1 MKRMVCL
8 ALVAML
14 CLALAPFSALA
25 EETIKVGII
34 MDLTGPNS
42 EWGSAQA
49 WGAQYACEQYNANGG
64 INGYMLE
71 PIVMDCASDAQTA
84 VSAYRQLVDEYEV
97 NVIIGPAIS
106 NNVIPMA
113 PLAEEDQICVV
124 GHFQDDR
131 CTANEETGETW
142 KYMFLTQPSSSQQGK
157 LLADYAYEVLGYKTF
172 GALYDEGNAFAMSLF
187 KPFAAAVEANE
198 ATEML
203 AAESFQ
209 STDADYRAQAT
220 KIAQA
225 NPDCVFL
232 PNYAAASALAYDQ
245 LREAGYAG
253 TIIGANTL
261 QQPFSTLCTT
271 KVENVYLLQNYDH
284 YSEKKNTTIVDAYKE
299 FKGMNYY
306 VGNSEF
312 GYDDMVVVAEALKMM
327 EDPTDSASLNRYL
340 EKITD
345 VQVNS
350 FKISL
355 NPETHRPSSLPMQIA
370 TYDENKNL
378 KIVDTYFLQG

>member
-106 NNVIPMA
+106 SNVIPMA

-131 CTANEETGETW
+131 CTANEETG
-142 KYMFLTQPSSSQQGK
+142 
-157 LLADYAYEVLGYKTF
+157 
-172 GALYDEGNAFAMSLF
+172 
-187 KPFAAAVEANE
+187 
-198 ATEML
+198 
-203 AAESFQ
+203 
-209 STDADYRAQAT
+209 
-220 KIAQA
+220 
-225 NPDCVFL
+225 
-232 PNYAAASALAYDQ
+232 
-245 LREAGYAG
+245 
-253 TIIGANTL
+253 
-261 QQPFSTLCTT
+261 
-271 KVENVYLLQNYDH
+271 
-284 YSEKKNTTIVDAYKE
+284 
-299 FKGMNYY
+299 
-306 VGNSEF
+306 
-312 GYDDMVVVAEALKMM
+312 
-327 EDPTDSASLNRYL
+327 
-340 EKITD
+340 
-345 VQVNS
+345 
-350 FKISL
+350 
-355 NPETHRPSSLPMQIA
+355 
-370 TYDENKNL
+370 
-378 KIVDTYFLQG
+378 

>member
-1 MKRMVCL
+1 
-8 ALVAML
+8 
-14 CLALAPFSALA
+14 
-25 EETIKVGII
+25 
-34 MDLTGPNS
+34 
-42 EWGSAQA
+42 
-49 WGAQYACEQYNANGG
+49 
-64 INGYMLE
+64 
-71 PIVMDCASDAQTA
+71 
-84 VSAYRQLVDEYEV
+84 
-97 NVIIGPAIS
+97 
-106 NNVIPMA
+106 
-113 PLAEEDQICVV
+113 
-124 GHFQDDR
+124 
-131 CTANEETGETW
+131 
-142 KYMFLTQPSSSQQGK
+142 
-157 LLADYAYEVLGYKTF
+157 
-172 GALYDEGNAFAMSLF
+172 
-187 KPFAAAVEANE
+187 
-198 ATEML
+198 
-203 AAESFQ
+203 
-209 STDADYRAQAT
+209 
-220 KIAQA
+220 
-225 NPDCVFL
+225 VFL

-327 EDPTDSASLNRYL
+327 EDPTDSASLNQYL